1 MTSARE
7 WQSEIG
13 RVLDEEIR
21 AATQLLGILKTE
33 RETLK
38 QRDMEALS
46 RSGDAKHR
54 VLTEL
59 DALDKD
65 RLGLAELAGI
75 PADRAGFGDFLES
88 LHQGDNIRVRW
99 QRLVGLLEECQERNE
114 ANGRLVALQRA
125 HVEKA
130 LAALRGVDKQ
140 PGLYGPDGNQR
151 HTGSGLPLSS
161 A

>member
-1 MTSARE
+1 MTTARE

-21 AATQLLGILKTE
+21 VATALLGILRDE
-33 RETLK
+33 REILK

-54 VLTEL
+54 VLAEL

-65 RLGLAELAGI
+65 RLSLAELAGI
-75 PADRAGFGDFLES
+75 PADREGFGDFLES
-88 LHQGDNIRVRW
+88 LHQGDSIRLRW
-99 QRLVGLLEECQERNE
+99 QRMVGLLEECRERNE
-114 ANGRLVALQRA
+114 ANGRLVALQRS

-140 PGLYGPDGNQR
+140 PSLYGPDGNRQ
-151 HTGSGLPLSS
+151 HPTSGMPLSS

>member
-1 MTSARE
+1 MTTARE

-21 AATQLLGILKTE
+21 VATALLGILRDE
-33 RETLK
+33 REILK

-54 VLTEL
+54 VLAEL

-65 RLGLAELAGI
+65 RLSLAELAGI
-75 PADRAGFGDFLES
+75 PADREGFGDFLES
-88 LHQGDNIRVRW
+88 LHQGDSIRLRW
-99 QRLVGLLEECQERNE
+99 QRMVGLLEECRERNE
-114 ANGRLVALQRA
+114 ANGRLVALQRS

-140 PGLYGPDGNQR
+140 PSLYGPDGIRQ
-151 HTGSGLPLSS
+151 HPTSGMPLSS

>member
-1 MTSARE
+1 MTTARE

-21 AATQLLGILKTE
+21 AATALLGILRTE

-38 QRDMEALS
+38 RRDMEALS
-46 RSGDAKHR
+46 CSGDAKHHA
-54 VLTEL
+54 LAEL

-65 RLGLAELAGI
+65 RLSLAELAGI
-75 PADRAGFGDFLES
+75 PADREGFGDFLES
-88 LHQGDNIRVRW
+88 LHQGGGIRLRW
-99 QRLVGLLEECQERNE
+99 QRLVGLLEECRERNE

-140 PGLYGPDGNQR
+140 PSLYGPDGHRLQAA
-151 HTGSGLPLSS
+151 SGVPLSS

>member
-1 MTSARE
+1 MTTARE

-21 AATQLLGILKTE
+21 VATALLGILRDE
-33 RETLK
+33 REILK
-38 QRDMEALS
+38 QRDMQALS
-46 RSGDAKHR
+46 RSGEAKHR
-54 VLTEL
+54 VLAEL

-75 PADRAGFGDFLES
+75 PSDREGFGDFLES
-88 LHQGDNIRVRW
+88 LHQGDGIRLRW
-99 QRLVGLLEECQERNE
+99 HRMVGLLEECRERNE
-114 ANGRLVALQRA
+114 ANGRLVALQRS

-140 PGLYGPDGNQR
+140 PSLYGPDGNRQ
-151 HTGSGLPLSS
+151 HSAAGLPLSS

>member
-1 MTSARE
+1 MTTARE
-7 WQSEIG
+7 WQAEIG
-13 RVLDEEIR
+13 RVLDDEIN
-21 AATQLLGILKTE
+21 AATALLGILRTE

-38 QRDMEALS
+38 RRDMESLS

-54 VLTEL
+54 VLAEL

-65 RLGLAELAGI
+65 RLSLAELAGI
-75 PADRAGFGDFLES
+75 PADREGFGDFLES
-88 LHQGDNIRVRW
+88 LHQGDGIRLRW
-99 QRLVGLLEECQERNE
+99 QRLVGLLNECRERNE
-114 ANGRLVALQRA
+114 SNGRLVALQRS

-140 PGLYGPDGNQR
+140 PSLYGPDGHHQQAP
-151 HTGSGLPLSS
+151 SGVPLSS

>member
-13 RVLDEEIR
+13 RVLDEQIR
-21 AATQLLGILKTE
+21 AATKMLGILKTE

-54 VLTEL
+54 ALAEL

-65 RLGLAELAGI
+65 RLSLAELAGI
-75 PADRAGFGDFLES
+75 PADREGFGDFLES
-88 LHQGDNIRVRW
+88 LHQGDDIRVRW
-99 QRLVGLLEECQERNE
+99 QRLVGLLEECQDRNE

-130 LAALRGVDKQ
+130 LAALRGVDRQ

-151 HTGSGLPLSS
+151 RTGAGLPLSS